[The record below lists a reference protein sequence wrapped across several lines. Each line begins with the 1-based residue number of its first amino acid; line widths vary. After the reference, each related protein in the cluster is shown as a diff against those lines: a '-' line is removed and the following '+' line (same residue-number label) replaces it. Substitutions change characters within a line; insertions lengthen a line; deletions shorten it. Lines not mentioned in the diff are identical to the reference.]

1 VLTAVADDDVLL
13 LNTGVDGVGVAVLVI
28 LEVVDDVNTSVVSAN
43 PVVFDDV
50 NASTLVL
57 TAVDDDL
64 SLDTHTHSHGSD
76 ADLEAL

>member
-1 VLTAVADDDVLL
+1 M
-13 LNTGVDGVGVAVLVI
+13 VLVI

-43 PVVFDDV
+43 LVVFDDV

-76 ADLEAL
+76 ADVEALGF